1 MIKLTDPGE
10 ITPAQ
15 IESFTLSE
23 VYIDKVFGLKP
34 GPGKKDFTELWQNI
48 KKKMVSNNPP
58 GWYVQ
63 AFNDAVKSYFGR
75 VTPSGGAVLS
85 FNSRNN
91 MAIGEITYTGK
102 ADGGFFAFI
111 VWEIATGQKLD
122 EIYISPDSRTV
133 QSKAG
138 HSYKQVPAMVNVQQP
153 KIIVAELKQSLAPT
167 DPNGAPVEPGAPAP
181 GAQGLPW
188 YIYAAGAYIIFKVLK

>member
-1 MIKLTDPGE
+1 MIKLSDEGV
-10 ITPAQ
+10 TPAQ
-15 IESFTLSE
+15 RESYQTAAIYLE
-23 VYIDKVFGLKP
+23 KVFGLREKP
-34 GPGKKDFTELWQNI
+34 GAKDFIELWQNI
-48 KKKMVSNNPP
+48 KAKMTAPGVP

-75 VTPSGGAVLS
+75 VATKSVVLS

-102 ADGGFFAFI
+102 ADGDFFAFI
-111 VWEIATGQKLD
+111 VREIATGQKLD

-153 KIIVAELKQSLAPT
+153 KIIVVELKNSLAPT
-167 DPNGAPVEPGAPAP
+167 DPNGEPVEPGAPAP
-181 GAQGLPW
+181 VQGLPW
-188 YIYAAGAYIIFKVLK
+188 YIYAAGAFIIFKVLK